1 MDMDR
6 RQFLRRAG
14 LGTLAVAGATAL
26 GGTLA
31 GCGGDSSSNGKMT
44 LDFPTWQGDEPGV
57 KVWWRQAIAAFEKK
71 HSNVKINLQ
80 TVPYDG
86 YTDTLTSRFSA
97 NKGPDIVHLP
107 TTTFGSFAA
116 QGWLANLDDRLKGTD
131 ILDNW
136 TNVQKTLVWNDH
148 NAGVLVLGYAPVLYY
163 NDKMLKDA
171 GVKVPKTM
179 AELLAA
185 AKTLT
190 ANDKYGYGATTTSHP
205 GAYGESTWMVY
216 GAGGGW
222 SAGEKLRFTE
232 DVVVN
237 AMDDYRNLAKFSPK
251 GVPAEQ
257 KRTLFFDGK
266 IAMMIE
272 GPFVYAGLGEA
283 AKSVKP
289 HVKMAKAPFVK
300 QAGYPSNSIHIST
313 QSDDEKADMVWEF
326 IKSLTTPKMQTEYAR
341 LYDVPA
347 PRRGA
352 VTKALVK
359 EHPELEL
366 FQEATDEA
374 VDATPDNQDIV
385 ANFNEFQKL
394 VVDACVKLQTTS
406 TPTSTVMSDLQDKVT
421 KAIKA

>member
-31 GCGGDSSSNGKMT
+31 GCGGGSSSNGKTT

-71 HSNVKINLQ
+71 HPNVKVNLQ
-80 TVPYDG
+80 TVPYDS

-131 ILDNW
+131 ILANW
-136 TNVQKTLVWNDH
+136 TSVQKTQIWNGH

-171 GVKVPKTM
+171 GVAVPTTFP
-179 AELLAA
+179 ELLTA
-185 AKTLT
+185 AKKLT
-190 ANDKYGYGATTTSHP
+190 AHNKYGYGATTTSHP
-205 GAYGESTWMVY
+205 GTYGEATWIVY

-222 SAGEKLRFTE
+222 SAGNRLRFTD

-237 AMDDYRNLAKFSPK
+237 AMDDYRNSAKFSPK

-272 GPFVYAGLGEA
+272 GPFVYAALGDA
-283 AKSVKP
+283 AASVKP
-289 HVKMAKAPFVK
+289 HVKMAKAPFLK

-313 QSDDEKADMVWEF
+313 QSNKADMVWEF
-326 IKSLTTPKMQTEYAR
+326 IKSLTTPAMQTDYAR

-366 FQEATDEA
+366 FQSVADEA
-374 VDATPDNQDIV
+374 VNATPDNQDIV
-385 ANFNEFQKL
+385 ANFTEFQKL
-394 VVDACVKLQTTS
+394 IVDACVRLQTTS
-406 TPTSTVMSDLQDKVT
+406 TPTRTVMSDLQNKVA
-421 KAIKA
+421 KAIKS